1 MELSIMSN
9 VVEPTASLLVNI
21 ILVLLTV
28 YYWALNSEC
37 LCFCPAPIHVMNVA
51 LYQGLIALADNTS
64 TSGYIHLYRI
74 SMATRQSLFF
84 ELELWNHNQHDRPV
98 ALMVQDQSAYIE
110 GTTLTVIPEK
120 KANILILPQCQSN
133 LHMKQAQNAV
143 MGCQWF
149 CHVKKIPLVIQ
160 QNHELF
166 TRSFVNSLFWFPM
179 WVTEI
184 LWLQKKGKVK
194 KKKKE
199 AVTSCTANCFVSCT
213 FSSTL
218 FLLPLVFLLSS
229 TYLQLTAEGTICKDF
244 KASISSKF
252 QQVEKRKFSLSIYH
266 FPSLPVTTRLLQNT
280 SKMLS

>member
-194 KKKKE
+194 KKKKRLLHH
-199 AVTSCTANCFVSCT
+199 ALLTVLSPVPSPPHSFFSPLCFSCHPPT
-213 FSSTL
+213 FSSQQRVQYVKT
-218 FLLPLVFLLSS
+218 SR
-229 TYLQLTAEGTICKDF
+229 LQSA
-244 KASISSKF
+244 ASFSK
-252 QQVEKRKFSLSIYH
+252 
-266 FPSLPVTTRLLQNT
+266 
-280 SKMLS
+280 

>member
-1 MELSIMSN
+1 
-9 VVEPTASLLVNI
+9 
-21 ILVLLTV
+21 
-28 YYWALNSEC
+28 
-37 LCFCPAPIHVMNVA
+37 MNVA

-64 TSGYIHLYRI
+64 TSGHSGYIHFYRI

-84 ELELWNHNQHDRPV
+84 KLELWIPNQHDWP
-98 ALMVQDQSAYIE
+98 AAMMVQDQSAYIE

-160 QNHELF
+160 QNQELF
-166 TRSFVNSLFWFPM
+166 IRSFVNSLFQFPM

-194 KKKKE
+194 KKKE
-199 AVTSCTANCFVSCT
+199 AVTSCTVNCFVSCT

-218 FLLPLVFLLSS
+218 FLLPLVSLLSS
-229 TYLQLTAEGTICKDF
+229 TYLQLTAECTICKDF

-252 QQVEKRKFSLSIYH
+252 QGVEKRKNSLSIYH
-266 FPSLPVTTRLLQNT
+266 FPSLPVATRLLQNT